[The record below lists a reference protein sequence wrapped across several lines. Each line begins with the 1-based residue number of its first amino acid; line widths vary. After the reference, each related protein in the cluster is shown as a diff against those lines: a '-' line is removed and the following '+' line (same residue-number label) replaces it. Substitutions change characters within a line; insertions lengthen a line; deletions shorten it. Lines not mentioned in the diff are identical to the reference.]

1 FKGSWSISTS
11 SCCKTF
17 DRVEI
22 ISSVPS
28 SVIRKISLISSM
40 VNGSEKM
47 LRSLNEI
54 SCSSSHALAF
64 LQDVQL
70 GEVYRVNIKLPLLIL
85 CLYNKH
91 LLNNNHFKLPLST
104 LYYIC
109 QVKGRG

>member
-1 FKGSWSISTS
+1 
-11 SCCKTF
+11 
-17 DRVEI
+17 
-22 ISSVPS
+22 
-28 SVIRKISLISSM
+28 ISLISSM

-47 LRSLNEI
+47 FRSLNEI

-70 GEVYRVNIKLPLLIL
+70 GEVYRVTIKLPLLIL

-109 QVKGRG
+109 QVKVSLYANVHNLILITFIIPF